1 MYSST
6 GLVALGGAQRRMRS
20 EISAID
26 CRPASALTKRKSGT
40 LSEQELDLADLDTV
54 ASRVDECRLSA
65 LGCSIRRSG
74 DDSQDLGLLL
84 VIKNERACGFGS
96 LCTAL
101 VCVCSGLPRFASSEE
116 EGGEYGGRGESIACA
131 IDAVCRCMWMES
143 KRRPWEDG
151 RRMARGRYD
160 GWVWVGRW
168 ADRRNG

>member
-96 LCTAL
+96 LLCTAL
-101 VCVCSGLPRFASSEE
+101 VCVCSGLPQFASSEE
-116 EGGEYGGRGESIACA
+116 EEASMEGEASQLL
-131 IDAVCRCMWMES
+131 
-143 KRRPWEDG
+143 
-151 RRMARGRYD
+151 AR
-160 GWVWVGRW
+160 
-168 ADRRNG
+168 